1 MDHEKREPWAVHVGA
16 QKILAAEDMRDY
28 AIFALDP
35 NGYVASWNPGAARL
49 GGYDSHEVIGRHFSL
64 FYPAEQIAAD
74 YPNWELRQAAENAF
88 FIDRGWRIRKDGSR
102 YWAHVVIAAQRTPDG
117 ALDGFIKVV
126 RNESESTA
134 RVERTKRRMA
144 DLFELAPAGIA
155 LLDEDGRFVD
165 ANGALCDLLG
175 YRLDELIGRLDVEFL
190 DPTDSGGGLVG
201 GLARSSGELLVPHR
215 VLARSD
221 GASVP
226 CQVHAAASVRDDG
239 GRSWLVT
246 FHDITEQ
253 LARAMTLRYQ
263 ATHDELTGLL
273 NRRGFQDRLA
283 ELLPPDKP
291 GSVAVLFCNLHNF
304 KRVNDALGHEAGDEL
319 LSAVAERLLAG
330 LPSRCE
336 VARFYGDE
344 FVILLRDLEGNHDL
358 DSFVNSVAELFRM
371 TVPLRRR
378 QVQVSA
384 SIGVKVVEDSGT
396 DVVALLRSAE
406 SAMLDARV
414 RGQARS
420 GIDHDQLTLEQHLR
434 EAINQNELDLH
445 YQPVID
451 NDDNVVIAEAL
462 LRWHHPD
469 LGPLTPDVVL
479 AVASR
484 GGMLADLD
492 TCVLRI
498 ALRESRSWKRGDG
511 VPVKVAVNLTGLRPE
526 QPGFA
531 DVVRSV
537 IRETGA
543 APSDLVLEMVETVF
557 AQLEPEQRQEMNDL
571 VADGVQFAVDDFG
584 TGYSSLSVLKELP
597 TQIIKL
603 DRMFVCGVGTDPDD
617 LGIARAMTE
626 LARTLGRM
634 CIAEG
639 VETSTQHQLLR
650 AVSVDAYQGYY
661 FSRPIPPE
669 EFRAYLAG
677 G

>member
-1 MDHEKREPWAVHVGA
+1 MDQDKREPWAVQVGA

-28 AIFALDP
+28 AIFALDAEG
-35 NGYVASWNPGAARL
+35 NVASWNPGAARL
-49 GGYDSHEVIGRHFSL
+49 GGYDSHEVIGRHFSV
-64 FYPAEQIAAD
+64 FYPSEQVD
-74 YPNWELRQAAENAF
+74 VGYPDWELRQAADNGF
-88 FIDRGWRIRKDGSR
+88 FIDRGWRVRKDGSR

-117 ALDGFIKVV
+117 DLDGFIKVV
-126 RNESESTA
+126 RNESESSA

-144 DLFELAPAGIA
+144 DLFEIAPAGIA
-155 LLDEDGRFVD
+155 LLDDHGRFLD

-175 YRLDELIGRLDVEFL
+175 YRLEELIGLRDVEVIE
-190 DPTDSGGGLVG
+190 PTDTGGALIG
-201 GLARSSGELLVPHR
+201 GISHSTGDLLVPHR

-221 GASVP
+221 GSPVP

-239 GRSWLVT
+239 SRSWLVT

-263 ATHDELTGLL
+263 ATHDDLTGLL
-273 NRRGFQDRLA
+273 NRRGFQERLA
-283 ELLPPDKP
+283 ELLPRAKP
-291 GSVAVLFCNLHNF
+291 GGLAVLFCDLHNF

-319 LSAVAERLLAG
+319 LSAVAKRLLAE
-330 LPSRCE
+330 LPTRCE
-336 VARFYGDE
+336 AARFYGDE
-344 FVILLRDLEGNHDL
+344 FVILCRDVDGDRDLESL
-358 DSFVNSVAELFRM
+358 TNSVAELFQM

-378 QVQVSA
+378 QVQVKA
-384 SIGVKVVEDSGT
+384 SIGIKSVEHGGT
-396 DVVALLRSAE
+396 DVVELLRSAE

-420 GIDHDQLTLEQHLR
+420 GTDHDQLTLEQHLR
-434 EAINQNELDLH
+434 EAIARDEVGVH
-445 YQPVID
+445 YQPIID
-451 NDDNVVIAEAL
+451 NHGDVVIAEAL

-484 GGMLADLD
+484 GAMLAELD
-492 TCVLRI
+492 ACVLRA
-498 ALRESRSWKRGDG
+498 ALREAVTWKRPGR
-511 VPVKVAVNLTGLRPE
+511 VPVKVAVNLSGLRPE

-531 DVVRSV
+531 DVVRSM
-537 IRETGA
+537 IRESGA
-543 APSDLVLEMVETVF
+543 EPTDLVLEMVETVF

-584 TGYSSLSVLKELP
+584 TGYSSLAVLKELP

-603 DRMFVCGVGTDPDD
+603 DRMFVAGVGEDPDD

-639 VETSTQHQLLR
+639 VETAAQHQLLR

-669 EFRAYLAG
+669 EFRDYLAG